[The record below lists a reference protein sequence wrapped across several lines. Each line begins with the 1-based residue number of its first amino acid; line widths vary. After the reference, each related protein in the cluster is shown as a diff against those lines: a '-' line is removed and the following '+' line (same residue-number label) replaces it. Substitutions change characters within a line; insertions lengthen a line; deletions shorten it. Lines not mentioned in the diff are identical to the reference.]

1 MTAILF
7 ITVVSIFIYKAI
19 LTRSNASQGEL
30 MLPSILNTIQITVF
44 GAVYHKV
51 RCLLIFIFLVLKMPP
66 YLHPKPREQVIK

>member
-7 ITVVSIFIYKAI
+7 TTVVSIFIYKAI

-30 MLPSILNTIQITVF
+30 LLPSILNSIQITVF

-51 RCLLIFIFLVLKMPP
+51 RVLLVVLFAVACLFAC
-66 YLHPKPREQVIK
+66 LHVCGVVKA